1 MGASL
6 DSREWVVGFY
16 RLDELKSIVFYYR
29 VEYRRRLPRE
39 DVDTTRRPTEYFEA
53 PTRSPRQ
60 TQGAVVSQDSL
71 FDVKAQISG
80 VFYRASGPD
89 VPPFVE
95 PGATVRKGQT
105 LALLESMKL
114 FSKVKSPADGVVVE
128 VAAEN
133 ESPVSV
139 GQVLVRLR
147 RN

>member
-1 MGASL
+1 MC
-6 DSREWVVGFY
+6 
-16 RLDELKSIVFYYR
+16 
-29 VEYRRRLPRE
+29 RRSSNR
-39 DVDTTRRPTEYFEA
+39 A
-53 PTRSPRQ
+53 PPSAR
-60 TQGAVVSQDSL
+60 
-71 FDVKAQISG
+71 
-80 VFYRASGPD
+80 
-89 VPPFVE
+89 
-95 PGATVRKGQT
+95 QT